1 METTPEGL
9 EILDPFELRV
19 LAEKEALTPDNYPLS
34 LNALVNGC
42 NQLSSRD
49 PVMSISEDTVAEV
62 LQRLMQN
69 KYVNGITQAGARVT
83 KYEHRLRIK
92 HTLEQD
98 KLAVLTLLMLRGLQ
112 TAGEIRTRSGRLH
125 DFKSVAEVLQRLM
138 QAKYVN
144 GITQAGARVTKYEHR
159 LRIKF
164 SLEQDKLAVLTMLM
178 LRGLQTAGEIR
189 TRTGRLHEF
198 KSVTEVEHALQ
209 FLIDKYPPL
218 VSKLPLA
225 PGTKEPRYGH
235 LLAGEEALA
244 REETAASLGGS
255 VGGGAQGSRVGA
267 LEQEVQQL
275 RRQVEEL
282 TAQFAEF
289 RQQFE

>member
-1 METTPEGL
+1 MEMSADGVEL
-9 EILDPFELRV
+9 LDPYEIRVLAV

-49 PVMSISEDTVAEV
+49 PVMSLSEE
-62 LQRLMQN
+62 M
-69 KYVNGITQAGARVT
+69 
-83 KYEHRLRIK
+83 
-92 HTLEQD
+92 
-98 KLAVLTLLMLRGLQ
+98 
-112 TAGEIRTRSGRLH
+112 
-125 DFKSVAEVLQRLM
+125 VAEVLQRLM

-159 LRIKF
+159 MRIKW

-189 TRTGRLHEF
+189 NRSGRLHEF
-198 KSVTEVEHALQ
+198 KSVADVEQALQ
-209 FLIDKYPPL
+209 FLIDKYPSL
-218 VSKLPLA
+218 VSRLPLA

-235 LLAGEEALA
+235 LLAGEAALA

-255 VGGGAQGSRVGA
+255 VSTGGQGSRVAA

-275 RRQVEEL
+275 RQQFEEL
-282 TAQFAEF
+282 SAQFAEF
-289 RQQFE
+289 RRQFE